1 MALVSNTKSR
11 LALQIDVLSM
21 ALPMKRFELL
31 PQRCMQV
38 RRRKGRGS
46 VHLANALRRASA

>member
-21 ALPMKRFELL
+21 ALPMKRLELR
-31 PQRCMQV
+31 PQRC
-38 RRRKGRGS
+38 RSGGGRAGG
-46 VHLANALRRASA
+46 LFI